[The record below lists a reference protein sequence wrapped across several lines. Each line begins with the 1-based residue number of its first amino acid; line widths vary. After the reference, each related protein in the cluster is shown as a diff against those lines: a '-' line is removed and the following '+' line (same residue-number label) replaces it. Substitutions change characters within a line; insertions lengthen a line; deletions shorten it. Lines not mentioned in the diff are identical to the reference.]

1 MKNYFLLLGLT
12 IATQFDL
19 KAQEVTEFA
28 SAVEHIASSPAT
40 SQQEKS
46 YLNSSFLSINNGPGN
61 DYDYYIRKKR
71 NTLTAGLVTLGA
83 GLAASGIGL
92 LVSSN
97 SSLDDDGTAAILF
110 ISGAASGI
118 ASIPLMAISLGY
130 NHKAKL
136 ALKEQ
141 QTGFGVPPK
150 VGKTITGISISIPL
164 GK

>member
-1 MKNYFLLLGLT
+1 MKNFVLLLGLT
-12 IATQFDL
+12 IATQYEL
-19 KAQEVTEFA
+19 KAQQLAQFTTAAEY
-28 SAVEHIASSPAT
+28 AVLSPAT
-40 SQQEKS
+40 WQQEKS
-46 YLNSSFLSINNGPGN
+46 FSNSGFLTITNRPGN
-61 DYDYYIRKKR
+61 DYDYYIRKKK

-97 SSLDDDGTAAILF
+97 SSSLDEDGTAAILF
-110 ISGAASGI
+110 IAGAASGI

-130 NHKAKL
+130 NNKAKL

-141 QTGFGVPPK
+141 QIGFGVPK
-150 VGKTITGISISIPL
+150 SGKTITGLSISFPL